1 MLVRLDRQSGTVRTA
16 GPFPEASDL
25 ALAGGH
31 LWVAT
36 GGPNASGK
44 QQAVSLLRL
53 DPTTLTVQQRVE
65 MPALEVAGPVGPVI
79 DGRGDALWMGAG
91 QQLVRL
97 DAGTGAP
104 VATVDL
110 GAGSRSVSLSV
121 DPSVFVLYVGTAGNL
136 AGTTVTEWA
145 AHSGSLLASAKTFGG
160 DLGGPHVSATANG
173 VWISFAT
180 GLHGGIEFLR
190 RDDLTALRA
199 PPGPLVPSQEHTNA
213 VTVSVGGGVLWVT
226 DGVGRLDC
234 SSLSTGAVLA
244 SAATSGGPGTVVA
257 DASGVY
263 LGDQGGLH
271 VLRPDPR
278 CRT

>member
-1 MLVRLDRQSGTVRTA
+1 MMFVNVLDRPRPIWPAKLIVALVMISGCGARGVEQVPPTPTTNPAPSGPIGSQQPTPTNLPSWTVRNVAPGQSEALVLDQSAVDALVLPGTAGQGYDPARAMLVRLDRQSGTVRTA

-104 VATVDL
+104 SIPPCSCSTLGRQGTSLAPRSLSGRRTPAVCSPPRRRSAATWEDL
-110 GAGSRSVSLSV
+110 TSLPLRTVCGSRS
-121 DPSVFVLYVGTAGNL
+121 PRGYTVG
-136 AGTTVTEWA
+136 
-145 AHSGSLLASAKTFGG
+145 S
-160 DLGGPHVSATANG
+160 
-173 VWISFAT
+173 SF
-180 GLHGGIEFLR
+180 
-190 RDDLTALRA
+190 
-199 PPGPLVPSQEHTNA
+199 
-213 VTVSVGGGVLWVT
+213 
-226 DGVGRLDC
+226 
-234 SSLSTGAVLA
+234 
-244 SAATSGGPGTVVA
+244 
-257 DASGVY
+257 
-263 LGDQGGLH
+263 
-271 VLRPDPR
+271 
-278 CRT
+278 